1 MLAVSL
7 LHFFFSHGH
16 DHVVVIHRELQ
27 IMIDVLFGAYVLL
40 FTKVTKKRITEPYCN
55 FEQGF
60 GGRKTATVRAG
71 LRTLKSQTDQRA

>member
-1 MLAVSL
+1 
-7 LHFFFSHGH
+7 
-16 DHVVVIHRELQ
+16 
-27 IMIDVLFGAYVLL
+27 MIDVLFGAYVLL
-40 FTKVTKKRITEPYCN
+40 FTKVTKKRITESYCN